1 MAARSHSLNHHS
13 PAIYQEN
20 EEGKLEE
27 LEEYEEGDEEEEE
40 EEDEEEEE
48 EDEEE
53 EEEEEEP
60 KLKYQRLGSTV
71 TDLLRDDIAT
81 AMDTHDKFL
90 ALGTKRG

>member
-1 MAARSHSLNHHS
+1 MAAHHTHSHHS

-20 EEGKLEE
+20 DEGRLEE
-27 LEEYEEGDEEEEE
+27 LDEYEDDDEGDEDDEDDE
-40 EEDEEEEE
+40 EED
-48 EDEEE
+48 
-53 EEEEEEP
+53 EEEEEP

-71 TDLLRDDIAT
+71 TDLLRDDVAT

>member
-1 MAARSHSLNHHS
+1 MAAQRSHSHHLPS
-13 PAIYQEN
+13 IYQED

-27 LEEYEEGDEEEEE
+27 LEEYEDDEEGDEEDDEDED
-40 EEDEEEEE
+40 EEDEE
-48 EDEEE
+48 D
-53 EEEEEEP
+53 EEEEEP

-71 TDLLRDDIAT
+71 TDLLKDDVAT